1 MTDKFYTKP
10 ATVKILLDSV
20 DLFNYDLIVEPSA
33 GAGAISLPISKI
45 LSGSPTAPNLIAC
58 DIVPDHD
65 SILQMNFLH
74 QPLPQVTQSQRC
86 LMIGNPPFGRGK
98 TPLAIAFF
106 NRASSYASVQTIA
119 FIVPKS
125 FRKDSVQDRLDRHFH
140 LTREVEIPRNSFT
153 FQGKDFPVYCVIQI
167 WDRLPT
173 TRPLSII
180 HQPNR
185 LFYQFLSGSSLP
197 ASNVLVIKR
206 VGTRAGHCWRVDVL
220 QKGGPHSAG
229 AHFFVQSLHM
239 PMELLEQEL
248 KQVTWS
254 SENTLAQPSLTKN
267 EVTQELN
274 RITSSYAERT
284 HVQE

>member
-10 ATVKILLDSV
+10 ATVRILLDSL
-20 DLFNYDLIVEPSA
+20 DLFTYDLIVEPSA

-65 SILQMNFLH
+65 SILQMNFL
-74 QPLPQVTQSQRC
+74 QQSLSQVNQSQRC

-140 LTREVEIPRNSFT
+140 LTREVEIPRNSFK

-167 WDRLPT
+167 WDRSPIT
-173 TRPLSII
+173 TRLRPLSII

-185 LFYQFLSGSSLP
+185 LYYQFLSGSSLP
-197 ASNVLVIKR
+197 ASNVLIIKR

-220 QKGGPHSAG
+220 HKGGPHSAG
-229 AHFFVQSLHM
+229 AHFFVKSLQM

-267 EVTQELN
+267 EVTRELN
-274 RITSSYAERT
+274 RITSSYAERLK
-284 HVQE
+284 

>member
-10 ATVKILLDSV
+10 ATVRILLDSV
-20 DLFNYDLIVEPSA
+20 NLFTYDLIVEPSA

-45 LSGSPTAPNLIAC
+45 LSESPTAPNLIAC

-65 SILQMNFLH
+65 TILQMNFLK

-106 NRASSYASVQTIA
+106 NRAASYGSVQTIA

-167 WDRLPT
+167 WDRSMIP
-173 TRPLSII
+173 RPLSTV

-185 LFYQFLSGSSLP
+185 LYYQFLSGSSLP
-197 ASNVLVIKR
+197 ASNVLIIKR

-229 AHFFVQSLHM
+229 AHFFVKSLQM
-239 PMELLEQEL
+239 PIELLEQQV

-267 EVTQELN
+267 EVTRELN
-274 RITSSYAERT
+274 RITATYAER
-284 HVQE
+284 VNEK

>member
-20 DLFNYDLIVEPSA
+20 DLFTYDLIVEPSA

-45 LSGSPTAPNLIAC
+45 LSESLTAPNLIAC
-58 DIVPDHD
+58 DIVPEHQ
-65 SILQMNFLH
+65 SIQQMNFLH
-74 QPLPQVTQSQRC
+74 QALPQVSQSQRC

-106 NRASSYASVQTIA
+106 NRSASYASVQTIA

-125 FRKDSVQDRLDRHFH
+125 FRKDSVQDRLDRHFY

-167 WDRLPT
+167 WDRSST
-173 TRPLSII
+173 TRPLSIV

-185 LFYQFLSGSSLP
+185 LYYQFLSGNSLP

-220 QKGGPHSAG
+220 HKGGPHSAG
-229 AHFFVQSLHM
+229 AHFFVQSLQM
-239 PMELLEQEL
+239 PIELLEQEL

-267 EVTQELN
+267 EVTRELN
-274 RITSSYAERT
+274 RITANYAKS
-284 HVQE
+284 VNQK